1 VNQSE
6 KILKLFPTAVYAS
19 TKQIN
24 GSEHYL
30 IIDRRPD
37 ELKVNV
43 KTGNGEIY
51 IVLPANFQFKV
62 FKNSL
67 YYTHVFDLIFTGTLL
82 FDLHS
87 TTYSLKL
94 FFCVG
99 FSLFTTKSSAIQDD
113 EGFYDVKRNS
123 SFFEQLDSNTP
134 KSELVAALKL
144 YLIKLILGKIPN
156 DGYLI
161 PETVYENQIPTI
173 VKRAV
178 EEWINTT
185 KSGQLNIQL
194 EGIVRAKRNSDKKSH
209 SFFQIEVQDDYEEI
223 AICLVKNC
231 REELRQLAN
240 SNNFFYWFDEKR
252 KLLIAK
258 TTSCYIKSEVLTKL
272 MLTINVKLSKHIGR
286 VFTEVSEID
295 EKDFLSEVEEI
306 NSTISE
312 TENRLMNLTEYT
324 IRENVTEWNVDK
336 AQKIFI
342 ELCIGLANMLT
353 GGKRKE
359 FAGYF
364 LAECFLRHS
373 QVIPAVFLSEFK
385 RQLNRSVFR
394 MKNRFLVQRI
404 FEYEELAQKKAEK
417 KPLSPEIKDVLNY
430 FADKLDEHV
439 RDDRFNYVV
448 YDNLCMIGEK
458 HRLNDKEVFLFGSI
472 KEILFLA
479 SQHLGLT
486 DEARLYSSYV
496 LNALLQESDN

>member
-1 VNQSE
+1 MENKE
-6 KILKLFPTAVYAS
+6 K
-19 TKQIN
+19 
-24 GSEHYL
+24 
-30 IIDRRPD
+30 RW
-37 ELKVNV
+37 
-43 KTGNGEIY
+43 
-51 IVLPANFQFKV
+51 
-62 FKNSL
+62 
-67 YYTHVFDLIFTGTLL
+67 
-82 FDLHS
+82 LH
-87 TTYSLKL
+87 
-94 FFCVG
+94 
-99 FSLFTTKSSAIQDD
+99 
-113 EGFYDVKRNS
+113 
-123 SFFEQLDSNTP
+123 
-134 KSELVAALKL
+134 
-144 YLIKLILGKIPN
+144 
-156 DGYLI
+156 
-161 PETVYENQIPTI
+161 
-173 VKRAV
+173 
-178 EEWINTT
+178 
-185 KSGQLNIQL
+185 
-194 EGIVRAKRNSDKKSH
+194 
-209 SFFQIEVQDDYEEI
+209 VQDDDQPRSGGQ
-223 AICLVKNC
+223 K
-231 REELRQLAN
+231 QLPPPIHPGLPAL
-240 SNNFFYWFDEKR
+240 F
-252 KLLIAK
+252 A
-258 TTSCYIKSEVLTKL
+258 
-272 MLTINVKLSKHIGR
+272 
-286 VFTEVSEID
+286 EID